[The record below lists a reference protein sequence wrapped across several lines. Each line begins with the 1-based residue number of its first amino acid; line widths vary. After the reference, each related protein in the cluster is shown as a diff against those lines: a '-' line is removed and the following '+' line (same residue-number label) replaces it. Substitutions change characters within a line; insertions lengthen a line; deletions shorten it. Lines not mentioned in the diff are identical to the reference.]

1 MAQGT
6 SKLTAQASTTEVKV
20 QAAKGR
26 PMLTWVG
33 KRPLT
38 RVPAYPAQHIE
49 TFDPT
54 GALVKPLSQPEV
66 WKDWPSGY
74 PRGGLLFHG
83 DNKEVLAHLL
93 ANGFRRKV
101 KLIYIDPP
109 FDSGADYV
117 RGVTLRGVSGTTK
130 IEGEGYALGEQIQY
144 TDIWANDNYL
154 QFIYERLLL
163 LKEILSEDGFIFL
176 HVNHERSAFLRLLME
191 EVFGPEN
198 YRDTFIVEKSMGK
211 NYYEGGEAKTINSS
225 YDCVLLFSKDPEAKI
240 KTPTYRLEPD
250 VVTYISETYFKKLS
264 RYGEKLENAEQDA
277 GGQYYWGP
285 FDAPGVRQ
293 YLSYDLLG
301 HKPTSGR
308 HWAWTEDRAKAAVER
323 YRVGELLKQT
333 IKDPKELGAR
343 MRDLAAQGVVFNPNG
358 GRPRGK
364 VYIAGERMISDI
376 WADTGVNDRS

>member
-1 MAQGT
+1 M
-6 SKLTAQASTTEVKV
+6 
-20 QAAKGR
+20 
-26 PMLTWVG
+26 
-33 KRPLT
+33 
-38 RVPAYPAQHIE
+38 
-49 TFDPT
+49 
-54 GALVKPLSQPEV
+54 
-66 WKDWPSGY
+66 
-74 PRGGLLFHG
+74 
-83 DNKEVLAHLL
+83 
-93 ANGFRRKV
+93 
-101 KLIYIDPP
+101 
-109 FDSGADYV
+109 
-117 RGVTLRGVSGTTK
+117 
-130 IEGEGYALGEQIQY
+130 
-144 TDIWANDNYL
+144 
-154 QFIYERLLL
+154 
-163 LKEILSEDGFIFL
+163 
-176 HVNHERSAFLRLLME
+176 
-191 EVFGPEN
+191 
-198 YRDTFIVEKSMGK
+198 
-211 NYYEGGEAKTINSS
+211 
-225 YDCVLLFSKDPEAKI
+225 
-240 KTPTYRLEPD
+240 
-250 VVTYISETYFKKLS
+250 VTYISETYFKKLS